1 MHTCFT
7 HILCTHIHLSFV
19 YCPDQVPAAGCTLKV
34 GNVSSGWQEGAV
46 TIMDDSFEHEVHNHA
61 EQSRLVLLVDA
72 LHPDLT
78 AGEIAAMKP
87 PQMGERVIAAN
98 LDVPAYSNV
107 ARAFGIAQTWTM
119 RDSDRMHASSLSQ

>member
-1 MHTCFT
+1 
-7 HILCTHIHLSFV
+7 
-19 YCPDQVPAAGCTLKV
+19 
-34 GNVSSGWQEGAV
+34 
-46 TIMDDSFEHEVHNHA
+46 MDDSFEHEVHNHA

-87 PQMGERVIAAN
+87 QQMGERVIAAN